1 MVYPILF
8 TFIKLLYT
16 NEIWKEGIVKS
27 FIVHHVVVK
36 ACVASCCPYLIVVGA
51 GMPGSDYSGQCT
63 ECGGV
68 DVTVWDSLTL
78 LFFSQ

>member
-1 MVYPILF
+1 
-8 TFIKLLYT
+8 
-16 NEIWKEGIVKS
+16 
-27 FIVHHVVVK
+27 VK

-78 LFFSQ
+78 FFFSQ